1 MLPRLNQLNGRG
13 GSMTESNKDKQA
25 DIPTDSN
32 ELATDA
38 QASER
43 GKNKKADPPDDVIDF
58 HPEPNPPHTT
68 TKKIFTAPKFGSAG
82 SGGLEIE
89 PGLDVD

>member
-1 MLPRLNQLNGRG
+1 MADGNR
-13 GSMTESNKDKQA
+13 DKQA
-25 DIPTDSN
+25 DIPTDSD
-32 ELATDA
+32 ELAADSQT
-38 QASER
+38 SER
-43 GKNKKADPPDDVIDF
+43 GKNKKGDPSDEVVDY

-68 TKKIFTAPKFGSAG
+68 TGKIFTVPKFGAAG

>member
-1 MLPRLNQLNGRG
+1 
-13 GSMTESNKDKQA
+13 MTDSNREKQTDIPTGTDELATGAAENERNKDK
-25 DIPTDSN
+25 
-32 ELATDA
+32 
-38 QASER
+38 
-43 GKNKKADPPDDVIDF
+43 KKADPTDEVVDY

-68 TKKIFTAPKFGSAG
+68 TGRFFTAPKFGSAG